1 MTNYVYTFKTIVAK
15 AESIKKNVET
25 EYKLG
30 ESTGWSYYIAKAI
43 LTKKDVVKITVKGA
57 DKSTG
62 NDFSRQILKDEYKDM
77 ANRLVKFVEN
87 NSKLPNYITI
97 NNKKMR
103 VSDYCYMFAR
113 ILAYLDKNGKYPNQ
127 ANVNSKAFTKPTE
140 YPTEILKY
148 FEKKT
153 GIKLKQIDD
162 FCDWCK
168 NKVTYE
174 FYFDDKK
181 SNKEVIDSKA
191 GNCVDLSQL
200 AVNIA
205 EALNYEWVIYH
216 VKCNQSGTGHVYPMF
231 RKSNVNNGK
240 YFARDVACIADESRY
255 CVWCES
261 GNGGSL
267 IAKNPAWWLS
277 NLNR

>member
-1 MTNYVYTFKTIVAK
+1 MTNYVYTYKTIVAK

-62 NDFSRQILKDEYKDM
+62 NDFGRQILKDEYKDM

-97 NNKKMR
+97 KDKKMR

-113 ILAYLDKNGKYPNQ
+113 ILAYLDKNGKYPHQ
-127 ANVNSKAFTKPTE
+127 ANVNSKAITKPTE
-140 YPTEILKY
+140 TKDEIYNY
-148 FEKKT
+148 FVKT
-153 GIKLKQIDD
+153 FGKVTCIDD
-162 FCDWCK
+162 ALE
-168 NKVTYE
+168 YIAGRG
-174 FYFDDKK
+174 YGYYYDDVY
-181 SNKEVIDSKA
+181 SNKQSIDRIKNRQ
-191 GNCVDLSQL
+191 GVNCTDATQMIKHVADGTGKYKSVDC
-200 AVNIA
+200 V
-205 EALNYEWVIYH
+205 H
-216 VKCNQSGTGHVYPMF
+216 VLCRGGDGHVYLKITQKDNSVFYRDPAACLDSGSVTNIWC
-231 RKSNVNNGK
+231 SNGTVL
-240 YFARDVACIADESRY
+240 AI
-255 CVWCES
+255 
-261 GNGGSL
+261 
-267 IAKNPAWWLS
+267 NPSWWLS